1 MENIK
6 EVKEAAASLMKDR
19 SKREAFAEMLV
30 EYVQPNHITLD
41 VIGMLLNTRQLNPG
55 DLLVKKVR
63 KGLKVWTHVPGAIPL
78 KGEITVSERANY
90 VLDMAVIGAHANEW
104 ELESGEIGTV
114 ESIRNEM
121 MLKLRDYYL
130 NKAFTALST
139 IWTATNTPSN
149 FTSVGGTITQT
160 ALVNAID
167 AINQTTPGAK
177 VIVGS
182 RAALQPVTSFTY
194 WHSNATT
201 GTEMVQS
208 MAEEVLR
215 TGKLGSFYGVPLMVI
230 DQVYDNPED
239 HNKLIP
245 EDKILVIGQN
255 VGDFVL
261 YGPSRTKEYTDPRPT
276 PPTWNCDISPQF
288 GFIIDNAEGIYV
300 LGDIS

>member
-1 MENIK
+1 MDKNL
-6 EVKEAAASLMKDR
+6 EVKEAIAGLMKDR
-19 SKREAFAEMLV
+19 SKREALAEMMV

-41 VIGMLLNTRQLNPG
+41 IIGMLLNTRQMNPG
-55 DLLVKKVR
+55 DILVKKVR

-90 VLDMAVIGAHANEW
+90 VLDMAVIGAQASEW
-104 ELESGEIGTV
+104 ELESGELGTV

-130 NKAFTALST
+130 NKTFTALST

-149 FTSVGGTITQT
+149 FTSVGGSITQT

-167 AINQTTPGAK
+167 VINQTTSGAK

-182 RAALQPVTSFTY
+182 RAALQPVTAFTY
-194 WHSNATT
+194 WHAGTST
-201 GTEMVQS
+201 TEMIPS
-208 MAEEVLR
+208 MAEEVMR
-215 TGKLGSFYGVPLMVI
+215 TGKLGQFYGVPILAI

-239 HNKLIP
+239 YNKLIP
-245 EDKILVIGQN
+245 EDKVLVIGQN
-255 VGDFVL
+255 VGEFVL
-261 YGPSRTKEYTDPRPT
+261 YGPARTKEYTDPRPT
-276 PPTWNCDISPQF
+276 PPTWNCDISQQF
-288 GFIIDNAEGIYV
+288 GFIIDKADGIYV